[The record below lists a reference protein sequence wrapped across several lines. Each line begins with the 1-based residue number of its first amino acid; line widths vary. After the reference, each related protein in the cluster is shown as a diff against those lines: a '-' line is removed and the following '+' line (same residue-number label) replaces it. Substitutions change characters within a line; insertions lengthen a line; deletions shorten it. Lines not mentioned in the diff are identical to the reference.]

1 LLLEIGLQGFIKY
14 IFWCFWEKKKGVEIL
29 VFGSKILDPNFLV
42 NGTSSDHQKILE
54 ADETLSS

>member
-1 LLLEIGLQGFIKY
+1 MFLRKKK
-14 IFWCFWEKKKGVEIL
+14 KKKGVEIL